1 MAVRIRLMRMGR
13 KKKPFYRIVVIDSK
27 ARRDGAYIERVGYY
41 DPLTNPATVKIEREK
56 VLSWLE
62 KGAIPSET
70 VFNLL
75 QKEGIALEWHLV
87 KNKVDSKAA
96 NIELQ
101 KWSLLKKVPV
111 TKIEAATEMAENVE
125 EVEEPVEPKS
135 EETDNVAAS
144 ESEESS
150 EN

>member
-1 MAVRIRLMRMGR
+1 MGR

-27 ARRDGAYIERVGYY
+27 ARRDGRYIDRVGYY
-41 DPLTNPATVKIEREK
+41 DPLTNPATVVIEREK

-87 KNKVDSKAA
+87 KNKVDSKTA

-101 KWSLLKKVPV
+101 KWSLQKKMPV
-111 TKIEAATEMAENVE
+111 MKMGAVSEIDTNSVEIEEQSEPKAEEMDNKADIEA
-125 EVEEPVEPKS
+125 P
-135 EETDNVAAS
+135 
-144 ESEESS
+144 
-150 EN
+150 